1 MAKLLLVS
9 EQDSEDTTAGL
20 RLRAEGLRTAA
31 EGMHELVAKAYL
43 RRAAELELQVWLS
56 DLRAGREVEPIAA

>member
-1 MAKLLLVS
+1 MAKLLLAS
-9 EQDSEDTTAGL
+9 EQDGDETTAGL
-20 RLRAEGLRTAA
+20 RMRAEGLRAA
-31 EGMHELVAKAYL
+31 ADGMHELVAKAYL